1 MFGWSEPLSYS
12 FFLSAVVK
20 STAVFAVAWPSTWLL
35 YKQSAAVRHLVW
47 TAAFAALLALPFL
60 SVSLPTLHIPVRGA
74 FLTPGANFRTNA
86 SRPASLAAEPQHAEE
101 SAAAHVKSVPQPP
114 DWPMLLLLLWAA
126 GTAAS
131 MAQMLISWA
140 GIQRIRRAARP
151 LRIPDLEPFTQR
163 LGIERQPDLLEAEQG
178 SMPMTFGLIRPAIFL
193 PGDAAK
199 WTEERRGIV
208 LLHELA
214 HVSRG
219 DTATHLLARIALSW
233 YWWNPLA
240 WMAWREFLRERE
252 RAADD
257 LVLSFGG
264 RAAEYATHLLDIARS
279 MQAGPAIGWA
289 AVAMARPRQLEE
301 RLKAILDGRRNRKRA
316 GRASATFAAIAAIA
330 VVAPLAALQAQDNTK
345 PALPTA
351 FRSNSTAF
359 AALQPQDA
367 TTPAL
372 PTDVDA
378 MIRAALEQKNPG
390 MLDKA
395 AEAAEALGKFEVA
408 QKLLDSSLTIRA
420 QVSGQQSGQYGVGM
434 LKLGDL
440 ARDQGKFDQAK
451 TSYTNALAVLGTG
464 PDAATALIHLGTV
477 ALATKDFDSAMDDF
491 ARAQS
496 LNATN
501 ASEAALWMAIAQQ
514 RQNNFEKADSF
525 YQSALAG
532 EDSSSAAAATIME
545 LYAQLLDQQS
555 RLDQANSMRDQAAVI
570 RKDLGAQVISQS
582 PGPNVYRIG
591 GAVTAPKLIS
601 KIEPEYS
608 QEARIAK
615 YQGTV
620 TLRVAI
626 GPDGMAHNIQV
637 LRGLGLGLNEK
648 AVAAITQWKFNP
660 GTKDGQPVTVMANIE
675 INFRLF

>member
-1 MFGWSEPLSYS
+1 MFGWTEPLSYS
-12 FFLSAVVK
+12 FFVSAAIK
-20 STAVFAVAWPSTWLL
+20 STAVFAVAWLSARLL
-35 YKQSAAVRHLVW
+35 YRQSAAIRHLVW
-47 TAAFAALLALPFL
+47 TAAFAALLTMPFL
-60 SVSLPTLHIPVRGA
+60 SISLPALHVPLQRA
-74 FLTPGANFRTNA
+74 LLLPGASFEANA
-86 SRPASLAAEPQHAEE
+86 YRPETLPAREQHVQ
-101 SAAAHVKSVPQPP
+101 AAASSDVKSMPQPHN
-114 DWPMLLLLLWAA
+114 WPMLLLLLWTA

-131 MAQMLISWA
+131 MVQMLISWA
-140 GIQRIRRAARP
+140 GIRRIRRAARP

-163 LGIERQPDLLEAEQG
+163 LGIEHQPDLLEAEQG
-178 SMPMTFGLIRPAIFL
+178 SMPMTFGLFRPAIFI

-199 WTEERRGIV
+199 WTEERRSIV

-214 HVSRG
+214 HVWRA
-219 DTATHLLARIALSW
+219 DTATHLLARIALSL

-264 RAAEYATHLLDIARS
+264 RPAEYATHLLDIARS
-279 MQAGPAIGWA
+279 MQSGQAIGWA

-301 RLKAILDGRRNRKRA
+301 RLKAILDDRRNRKRA
-316 GRASATFAAIAAIA
+316 GRASAVIAAIA
-330 VVAPLAALQAQDNTK
+330 TIAIVAPLSALRAQENKTS
-345 PALPTA
+345 ALPLS

-359 AALQPQDA
+359 AALQTQDA
-367 TTPAL
+367 TMPAL

-378 MIRAALEQKNPG
+378 TIRAALEQKNPE
-390 MLDKA
+390 MVDKA
-395 AEAAEALGKFEVA
+395 AEAAEALGKPEVA

-420 QVSGQQSGQYGVGM
+420 QVSGQQSIQYGMGL

-440 ARDQGKFDQAK
+440 ALDQGKFDQAK
-451 TSYTNALAVLGTG
+451 TSYTNALALLGNG
-464 PDAATALIHLGTV
+464 PEAATALIHLGTV
-477 ALATKDFDSAMDDF
+477 ALATKDFDTAMDDF

-496 LNATN
+496 LNGTN

-532 EDSSSAAAATIME
+532 EDPSSAAAATTME

-582 PGPNVYRIG
+582 PRPNVYRIG
-591 GAVTAPKLIS
+591 GAVTAPKLLS
-601 KIEPEYS
+601 KVEPEYS

-620 TLRVAI
+620 TLRVEI
-626 GPDGMAHNIQV
+626 GPDGLAHSINV
-637 LRGLGLGLNEK
+637 VRGLGLGLNEK
-648 AVAAITQWKFNP
+648 AMAAITQWKFNP
-660 GTKDGQPVTVMANIE
+660 GTKDGQPVTVMANVE
-675 INFRLF
+675 INFRLL